1 MSVWCPSRHGT
12 WQRQRKSRP
21 ESGFQF
27 KPVGRGSAASNT
39 VSISAIRQQADACVI
54 IAHVLARG
62 LMLHKPLLSKR
73 VAGARVSYRCAAGRL
88 LLYY

>member
-21 ESGFQF
+21 KAAPNSNRL
-27 KPVGRGSAASNT
+27 VGSAASNT

-54 IAHVLARG
+54 IDHVLARG
-62 LMLHKPLLSKR
+62 LMLNKPPFSKR
-73 VAGARVSYRCAAGRL
+73 VAGARVSYQCAAGRL